1 MGWTPQPGIK
11 DDSRHRKQS
20 HLRFVCLA
28 LALMLLGSGL
38 RESSAQDPIRPAR
51 AVVVIHGGAGS
62 ITRDNM
68 SVEREE
74 AYREKIGEALR
85 AGQEVVRNG
94 GSSLDAVIAA
104 ITILEES
111 PLFNAGRGAV
121 LTSAGTVELDASIMD
136 GRTRSAGAVASI
148 QHVKSPIRLARAVME
163 QSPHVLL
170 VGQGAESFAEEME
183 MEMVPN
189 EYFRTDR
196 RLDQYRQRDS
206 DEKSGS
212 LFLESD
218 EHKYGTVG
226 ALALDRDGNL
236 AAGTSTGGTAYKRWG
251 RVGDSPIIGAGT
263 YADNATCAVSATG
276 TGEYFIRGVLAY
288 RTSALMQYAGLTL
301 AEAAASVIHGT
312 LSEMGGDGGLIAL
325 DREGNV
331 ATPFNTSGMF
341 RGYIDEAGNMHIA
354 MFADE

>member
-1 MGWTPQPGIK
+1 MRWTPQNRIQDILP
-11 DDSRHRKQS
+11 
-20 HLRFVCLA
+20 LA
-28 LALMLLGSGL
+28 FIGLAVILTATLPP
-38 RESSAQDPIRPAR
+38 ESSAQEPVLPSR
-51 AVVVIHGGAGS
+51 AVLVIHGGAGS
-62 ITRDNM
+62 ITRDNL

-74 AYREKIGEALR
+74 AYREKLGEALR
-85 AGQEVVRNG
+85 AGHEIIQNE

-136 GRTRSAGAVASI
+136 GRTRNAGAVASI

-170 VGQGAESFAEEME
+170 VGEGAESFAEEIE

-196 RLDQYRQRDS
+196 RLDQFRRRENE
-206 DEKSGS
+206 EKSGS
-212 LFLESD
+212 LLSPSD

-226 ALALDRDGNL
+226 AIALDRNGNL
-236 AAGTSTGGTAYKRWG
+236 AAGTSTGGTAFKRWG

-276 TGEYFIRGVLAY
+276 TGEFFIRGVLAY

-341 RGYIDEAGNMHIA
+341 RGYIDEAGNTHIA
-354 MFADE
+354 MFGDE